1 MELNAMTEDYEDNHC
16 LSYYDAIPTFEEAVK
31 RREKHIAKLKKQGDH
46 DRAARIAE
54 CRKGN
59 RCYLD
64 DCPVCDRRY
73 RIALSRLPKSDIFD
87 LDAGGGSLW
96 FSIIEVAVDAIKIVG
111 PRRPIDEKKL
121 AALKASIKE
130 IGLQTPITV
139 QEKKGK
145 IVLVVGWYRLV
156 AMKEL
161 GERTIPC
168 FHYHE
173 DEIDIYLWRRAEN
186 VYRAELRVLERAEQI
201 NEMRQ
206 AILQQG
212 GQVAPPGGSQPNNAG
227 IKKAARVLGFT
238 REEVRRSKAI
248 AEMISP
254 EAKAEARKLG
264 LDDNQHAL
272 LAIAKLPP
280 KAQCAAVNAIVDGQ
294 LGERARLASRA
305 VAVAS
310 EKATAKIQAIEAK
323 MAKKNDTLHTLKKE
337 LAGERERLDEVHAD
351 LVATYVNN
359 ALISGAATQ
368 LADEGD
374 IQAILDEPL
383 SPEDEASFAA
393 VVEAWNKARELKA
406 ELANASPMVL
416 ERYIAMVRSWGAQEH
431 KKTKDA
437 EESD

>member
-1 MELNAMTEDYEDNHC
+1 MTEDHENYHC
-16 LSYYDAIPTFEEAVK
+16 LPAYADIPTFEKAVK

-46 DRAARIAE
+46 DRAERIAN

-59 RCYLD
+59 RCYLN
-64 DCPVCDRRY
+64 DCAVCDRRY
-73 RIALSRLPKSDIFD
+73 QIALSRLPKSAIFD
-87 LDAGGGSLW
+87 LLEGPGDLH
-96 FSIIEVAVDAIKIVG
+96 FSMVEVAVDAIKIVG
-111 PRRPIDEKKL
+111 PRRPIDQKKL

-130 IGLQTPITV
+130 IDLQTPITV
-139 QEKKGK
+139 QVQKNGQ
-145 IVLVVGWYRLV
+145 IVLVTGWYRLV

-161 GERTIPC
+161 GKRAIPC

-173 DEIDIYLWRRAEN
+173 GGIDTYLWKRAEN
-186 VYRAELRVLERAEQI
+186 VYRAELRVLERAEAI

-206 AILQQG
+206 AILQKG

-227 IKKAARVLGFT
+227 IKKAAKALGFT
-238 REEVRRSKAI
+238 KEEVRRSKVI

-254 EAKAEARKLG
+254 EAKAEAKKLG

-272 LAIAKLPP
+272 LDIAKLPAN
-280 KAQCAAVNAIVDGQ
+280 AQCAAISAIADGK
-294 LGERARLASRA
+294 LAARARLASRA

-368 LADEGD
+368 LADEDG
-374 IQAILDEPL
+374 IQAASDEPP

-406 ELANASPMVL
+406 KLANASPMVL
-416 ERYIAMVRSWGAQEH
+416 ERYLAMVRSWGAQQH
-431 KKTKDA
+431 TKSEDS
-437 EESD
+437 EESDS